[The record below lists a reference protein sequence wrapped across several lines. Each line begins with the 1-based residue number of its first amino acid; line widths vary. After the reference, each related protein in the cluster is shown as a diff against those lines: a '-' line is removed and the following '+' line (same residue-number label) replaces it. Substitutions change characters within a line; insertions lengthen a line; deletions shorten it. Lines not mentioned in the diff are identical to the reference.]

1 MVGVCT
7 TVENAVPIIAPS
19 HMKVGKL
26 EGGGNIGRWRK
37 CICPRYYTHLRV
49 RTSALLETQ

>member
-7 TVENAVPIIAPS
+7 TVENAVPNVAPS

-26 EGGGNIGRWRK
+26 EGGGNAYVQDIIRPYG
-37 CICPRYYTHLRV
+37 
-49 RTSALLETQ
+49 

>member
-1 MVGVCT
+1 M
-7 TVENAVPIIAPS
+7 VENAVPNVAPS

-26 EGGGNIGRWRK
+26 EGGGNIRRWRK
-37 CICPRYYTHLRV
+37 CICPRYYTHLLV

>member
-26 EGGGNIGRWRK
+26 EGGGNIRRWRK
-37 CICPRYYTHLRV
+37 CMSKILYAPTGEDV
-49 RTSALLETQ
+49 GNT